1 MNRRLIVLLVVLVM
15 GLQGPIL
22 AYAAGSTPTTAEHC
36 CPGHDSGN
44 AGNGCTSCPADVLAG
59 TCCAGGAFFAVT
71 LDSQISLLNL
81 PSSLLPSESGSVSF
95 ATECPTPQFRP
106 PIV

>member
-1 MNRRLIVLLVVLVM
+1 MNRRLIVLLVVLAV

-22 AYAAGSTPTTAEHC
+22 AYAAGSTTAAEHC

-44 AGNGCTSCPADVLAG
+44 AGNECTSCPAGLLAG
-59 TCCAGGAFFAVT
+59 ACCVGSAFFTAM
-71 LDSQISLLNL
+71 LDSQISLLIP

-95 ATECPTPQFRP
+95 ATESPTPQFRP